1 MANESMNVVL
11 SFIGKMP
18 EYIIECVK
26 QLRLFFKD
34 SIYIIYDDVSNEI
47 REVLD
52 NYNVIWIEYI
62 YVKSMRFDLISD
74 SKKFMYVEN
83 LKDREELFLR
93 SYERFYLLDEL
104 IRLHNLKN
112 VWFME
117 IDILMYV
124 DPNIFLQKLKL

>member
-1 MANESMNVVL
+1 MANQSMNVVL

-47 REVLD
+47 HQMLD
-52 NYNVIWIEYI
+52 NYNVIWIEYM

-124 DPNIFLQKLKL
+124 DPNIFLQ